1 MTRYASKNLKD
12 LKVGIDSF
20 SDNKTSLNVVGHI
33 NVTGVVTATSF
44 SGDGSQLDGIVSG
57 IGVQTVGGYVGG
69 GATTLKFIGSAV
81 QEVTIPSSGIS
92 TINIDAPNAV
102 IIGMIF

>member
-12 LKVGIDSF
+12 LKVGINSF
-20 SDNKTSLNVVGHI
+20 SDNKTSLNVVGHV
-33 NVTGVVTATSF
+33 NVIGIVTATSF
-44 SGDGSQLDGIVSG
+44 SGNGSQLTGVGGG

-81 QEVTIPSSGIS
+81 QEVTIPSAGIS